1 MQHRRGKHASGKA
14 SKTAF
19 FSRISVLHA
28 ASVLCAASLCLVIGL
43 FGFVLHADD
52 EAAVEVNSNLGM
64 AGTGAVTEVKE
75 PEELLPGTS
84 VSKGVMPAYLQVDSR
99 WAGIAYAGGTIET
112 NGCGLTCAAASFQYL
127 TGIETTPA
135 SLQAEVGDSC
145 TDGNGNNDMALF
157 IQWMQGKDSS
167 IKSSGQ
173 LWLKA
178 DLLDQIQQK
187 HVVFLAVSGTFG
199 EKQYGGHIVTLFNG
213 DSYGFD
219 VLDPDCKQN
228 CGRWTYEMLDAVSW
242 TYCYGIWKE

>member
-1 MQHRRGKHASGKA
+1 MQHRRGKHAFGKA

-19 FSRISVLHA
+19 FFRTSVLHA
-28 ASVLCAASLCLVIGL
+28 ISVLCAASLCLAIGL
-43 FGFVLHADD
+43 AGFVLHADD
-52 EAAVEVNSNLGM
+52 EAASEAASSSSLGSP
-64 AGTGAVTEVKE
+64 GAVTEVKE
-75 PEELLPGTS
+75 PLTDTS

-112 NGCGLTCAAASFQYL
+112 NGCGLTCAAASYQYL

-145 TDGNGNNDMALF
+145 TDGHGSNDMALF
-157 IQWMQGKDSS
+157 IQWMQCKDSS
-167 IKSSGQ
+167 IKSSCQ
-173 LWLKA
+173 LWLKE

-187 HVVFLAVSGTFG
+187 HVVFLAVSGMFG

-242 TYCYGIWKE
+242 TYCYGIWKEQ

>member
-1 MQHRRGKHASGKA
+1 MLARRGEHASREVRKVSFEA
-14 SKTAF
+14 
-19 FSRISVLHA
+19 L
-28 ASVLCAASLCLVIGL
+28 ASVLCAASLCFTLGFI
-43 FGFVLHADD
+43 GFVRHSND
-52 EAAVEVNSNLGM
+52 EAVREVHAVSGVDSDDAL
-64 AGTGAVTEVKE
+64 TVVKE
-75 PEELLPGTS
+75 PEEPASS
-84 VSKGVMPAYLQVDSR
+84 VKVYQGVMPAYLQVDSR

-112 NGCGLTCAAASFQYL
+112 NGCGLTCAAASYQYL

-157 IQWMQGKDSS
+157 IQWMQSKDSS

-228 CGRWTYEMLDAVSW
+228 CGRWTYEMLDTVSW
-242 TYCYGIWKE
+242 TYCYGIWKEQ

>member
-1 MQHRRGKHASGKA
+1 MLARRVEHASSEVRKVSLKA
-14 SKTAF
+14 
-19 FSRISVLHA
+19 L
-28 ASVLCAASLCLVIGL
+28 ASVLCAASLCFTLSFI
-43 FGFVLHADD
+43 GFVRHSND
-52 EAAVEVNSNLGM
+52 EAVREVRAASSVDSFDALTV
-64 AGTGAVTEVKE
+64 AKE
-75 PEELLPGTS
+75 PEEPASS
-84 VSKGVMPAYLQVDSR
+84 VKVSQGVMPAYLQVDSR

-112 NGCGLTCAAASFQYL
+112 NGCGLTCAAASYQYL

-157 IQWMQGKDSS
+157 IQWMQSKDSS

-242 TYCYGIWKE
+242 TYCYGIWKEQ

>member
-14 SKTAF
+14 SKTALV
-19 FSRISVLHA
+19 SRAFISHA
-28 ASVLCAASLCLVIGL
+28 VSVLCAASLCFAIGL
-43 FGFVLHADD
+43 AGFVLHADD
-52 EAAVEVNSNLGM
+52 EAAVEVNSNTGV

-75 PEELLPGTS
+75 PEEPS
-84 VSKGVMPAYLQVDSR
+84 PDASMSNGVMPAYLQVDSR

-112 NGCGLTCAAASFQYL
+112 NGCGLTCAAASYQYL

-157 IQWMQGKDSS
+157 IQWMQGKDAS
-167 IKSSGQ
+167 IKSTEQ
-173 LWLKA
+173 LWYDR
-178 DLLDQIQQK
+178 DLVDQIQQK
-187 HVVFLAVSGTFG
+187 HVVFLAVSGQFG
-199 EKQYGGHIVTLFNG
+199 EKQYGGHLVVLFNG

-219 VLDPDCKQN
+219 VLDPDYKQN

>member
-1 MQHRRGKHASGKA
+1 MLARRGEHASREVRKVSFEA
-14 SKTAF
+14 
-19 FSRISVLHA
+19 L
-28 ASVLCAASLCLVIGL
+28 ASVLCAASLCFTLGFI
-43 FGFVLHADD
+43 GFVRHSND
-52 EAAVEVNSNLGM
+52 EAVREVHAASGVDSDDVL
-64 AGTGAVTEVKE
+64 TVVKE
-75 PEELLPGTS
+75 PEEPASS
-84 VSKGVMPAYLQVDSR
+84 VKVYQGVMPAYLQVDSR

-112 NGCGLTCAAASFQYL
+112 NGCGLTCAAASYQYL

-157 IQWMQGKDSS
+157 IQWMQSKDAS
-167 IKSSGQ
+167 IKSTEQ
-173 LWLKA
+173 LWYDR
-178 DLLDQIQQK
+178 DLVDQIQQK

-228 CGRWTYEMLDAVSW
+228 CGRWTYGELEAVKWS
-242 TYCYGIWKE
+242 YCYGIWKE

>member
-1 MQHRRGKHASGKA
+1 MLFRRGEHASREVCKVSFEA
-14 SKTAF
+14 
-19 FSRISVLHA
+19 L
-28 ASVLCAASLCLVIGL
+28 ASVLCAASLCFTLSFI
-43 FGFVLHADD
+43 GFVRHSND
-52 EAAVEVNSNLGM
+52 EAVREVRAASDVDSNDAL
-64 AGTGAVTEVKE
+64 TIIKE
-75 PEELLPGTS
+75 PVEPVSS
-84 VSKGVMPAYLQVDSR
+84 VKVSQGVMPAYLQIDSR

-112 NGCGLTCAAASFQYL
+112 NGCGLVCAAASYQYL

-157 IQWMQGKDSS
+157 MQWMQSKDTS
-167 IKSSGQ
+167 IKSTEQ
-173 LWLKA
+173 LWYDR
-178 DLLDQIQQK
+178 DLVDQIQQK

-228 CGRWTYEMLDAVSW
+228 CGRWTYSELEAVKWS
-242 TYCYGIWKE
+242 YCYSIWKE